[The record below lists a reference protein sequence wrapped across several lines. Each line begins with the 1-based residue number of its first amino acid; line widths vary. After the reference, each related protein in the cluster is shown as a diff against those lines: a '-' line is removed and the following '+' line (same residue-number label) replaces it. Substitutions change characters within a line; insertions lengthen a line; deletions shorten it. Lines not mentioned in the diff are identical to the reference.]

1 MAQPSA
7 RRIALAALR
16 RWRED
21 KRLADSIISRFLA
34 RAELAYSER
43 AFALELFY
51 GVLRNLTLLDF
62 WIGCLRSSQ
71 VEASLRD
78 LLRLG
83 LYQLF
88 FLETAQ
94 HAAVYETVELA
105 SKRQRGVTNAVLR
118 AAARQRDDLL
128 RRAGA
133 QPLAIR
139 TSHPQFLV
147 ARWEQHFGV
156 RDAEELCRWNNLPP
170 PIYGRI
176 NRLKINREEFL
187 QVHPGSRPVTHNYD
201 FVEFDTLPA
210 NALNEGHCYIQD
222 LSTVIAC
229 QLLDPKPTEKILDAC
244 AAPGGKTGY
253 IAQLMK
259 NKGTI
264 VACDRDAER
273 LNILK
278 DNMARLGAGIVQ
290 ISRHDWTRDRVQEDI
305 ASVAPFDRILVDTP
319 CSNTGVMR
327 RRVDVRWR
335 LRTGDLTRM
344 PDEQFR
350 ITCSVVSLL
359 KPGGVLVYST
369 CSLETE
375 ENEQLIARV
384 LDQFPQMQLTD
395 QEFCLPFRDHFD
407 GAFVARLVRTRQVQ
421 NDVPSDFVEKLRK
434 MTNDEARRNDETR
447 KSKTTPL
454 ILSSF
459 AHSGLFRHST
469 FVPRHFAS
477 IASQHRGS

>member
-16 RWRED
+16 RWQDR
-21 KRLADSIISRFLA
+21 KRLADSIISGLLA
-34 RAELAYSER
+34 KADLTYSDR
-43 AFALELFY
+43 AFALQLFY

-71 VEASLRD
+71 IEDSLRD

-88 FLETAQ
+88 FLKTAQ

-105 SKRQRGVTNAVLR
+105 SRRQRAVTNAALR
-118 AAARQRDDLL
+118 TAARQREDLL
-128 RRAGA
+128 RRAVA
-133 QPLAIR
+133 QPLSVR
-139 TSHPQFLV
+139 TSHPQWLV
-147 ARWEQHFGV
+147 ARWQHHFGAKNV
-156 RDAEELCRWNNLPP
+156 EELCRLNNLPP

-176 NRLKINREEFL
+176 NRLKISSEEFL
-187 QVHPGSRPVTHNYD
+187 QLYPEARPVARNSD
-201 FVEFDTLPA
+201 FVEFDALPA
-210 NALNEGHCYIQD
+210 PKAFEALNRGHCYIQD
-222 LSTVIAC
+222 PSTVIAC

-253 IAQLMK
+253 IALLMK

-273 LNILK
+273 LAILK
-278 DNMARLGAGIVQ
+278 DNMVRLGIDIVR
-290 ISRHDWTRDRVQEDI
+290 SVRHDWTRGRIPEEI
-305 ASVAPFDRILVDTP
+305 ASVAPFDRILVDAP

-335 LRTGDLTRM
+335 FRPGDLTRM
-344 PDEQFR
+344 PDEQFQ
-350 ITCSVVSLL
+350 ITRCAVSLL

-375 ENEQLIARV
+375 ENEQVVTRM
-384 LDQFPQMQLTD
+384 LDQFPQMRLSR

-407 GAFVARLVRTRQVQ
+407 GAFAARLV
-421 NDVPSDFVEKLRK
+421 NPD
-434 MTNDEARRNDETR
+434 
-447 KSKTTPL
+447 
-454 ILSSF
+454 
-459 AHSGLFRHST
+459 
-469 FVPRHFAS
+469 
-477 IASQHRGS
+477 

>member
-16 RWRED
+16 KWREE
-21 KRLADSIISRFLA
+21 KRLSDFVISGCLA
-34 RAELAYSER
+34 KAELAYSDR
-43 AFALELFY
+43 AFALQLFY
-51 GVLRNLTLLDF
+51 GVLRNLILLDF

-71 VEASLRD
+71 IEAGLRD
-78 LLRLG
+78 VLRLG

-88 FLETAQ
+88 FLETPQ

-105 SKRQRGVTNAVLR
+105 SKRERAVTNAVLR
-118 AAARQRDDLL
+118 AAARQREDLL
-128 RRAGA
+128 RRAAA
-133 QPLAIR
+133 QPLSVR

-147 ARWEQHFGV
+147 ARWQQQFGV

-176 NRLKINREEFL
+176 NRLKINHDGFRQFY
-187 QVHPGSRPVTHNYD
+187 PGSRPVAHNCD
-201 FVEFDTLPA
+201 FVEFDALPA
-210 NALNEGHCYIQD
+210 DALRAGHCYIQD
-222 LSTVIAC
+222 PSTVIAC
-229 QLLDPKPTEKILDAC
+229 QVLDPKPEEKILDAC

-253 IAQLMK
+253 IAELMK
-259 NKGTI
+259 NKGAI

-273 LNILK
+273 LTILK

-305 ASVAPFDRILVDTP
+305 ASVAPFDRILVDAP

-335 LRTGDLTRM
+335 LRPGDLTRM
-344 PDEQFR
+344 PDKQFQ
-350 ITCSVVSLL
+350 ITRSAVRLL

-375 ENEQLIARV
+375 ENEQLVARV
-384 LDQFPQMQLTD
+384 LDEFPQTRLTD

-407 GAFVARLVRTRQVQ
+407 GAFVARLV
-421 NDVPSDFVEKLRK
+421 NP
-434 MTNDEARRNDETR
+434 A
-447 KSKTTPL
+447 
-454 ILSSF
+454 
-459 AHSGLFRHST
+459 
-469 FVPRHFAS
+469 
-477 IASQHRGS
+477 